1 MIARTCKGARWAMLA
16 LAMVFCV
23 RGPGSAAAQEVTV
36 NVGPEMDPT
45 AFQPVLSPYGEWV
58 EVDGYGRVWRPYSAA
73 VGADFTPYG
82 TNGHWVYT
90 DEGWVWVS
98 DYAWGWAPFHYGNW
112 VYADEGWAWIPG
124 SVWAPAW
131 VQWRYGGGYVGWAPL
146 GPAGVVA
153 VGRVYPAR
161 YSYVD
166 VHNFTAVNIHEHLI
180 TGVRAEAVA
189 SHTTV
194 ITSAR
199 VVNGRPIAVASAGP
213 RPAEIAR
220 VTGHSVTPVAVHS
233 LAVAPPAS
241 VKGVHYAAGADSQHP
256 FAVRKEAPAQ
266 ASKPQAP
273 EQQRPPARSVSGVAS
288 SASPHVQSSEHAAAV
303 KREPNPAPERA
314 APQPLRTEPPR
325 QTEAPAEVRPGELQ
339 RPSEPAKPQT
349 PRPAPPPRRSA
360 PHPNAEHE
368 GGHR

>member
-1 MIARTCKGARWAMLA
+1 MIARICRGALWAMLA
-16 LAMVFCV
+16 LSMVFPMG
-23 RGPGSAAAQEVTV
+23 GPGSAVAQEVTV
-36 NVGPEMDPT
+36 SVGPEMDPT

-58 EVDGYGRVWRPYSAA
+58 EMDGYGRVWRPNSAV

-98 DYAWGWAPFHYGNW
+98 DYAWGWAPFHYGSW
-112 VYADEGWAWIPG
+112 VYADEGWVWIPG
-124 SVWAPAW
+124 GVWAPAW

-153 VGRVYPAR
+153 VGRAYPAR

-189 SHTTV
+189 SRTTV
-194 ITSAR
+194 ITSAH
-199 VVNGRPIAVASAGP
+199 VVDGRPVAIASAGP
-213 RPAEIAR
+213 KPAEIAR
-220 VTGHSVTPVAVHS
+220 VTGHAVTPVPLHS
-233 LAVAPPAS
+233 VGVAPPAS
-241 VKGVHYAAGADSQHP
+241 VRGVHYAAGADSQHP
-256 FAVRKEAPAQ
+256 FAVRKEAPAR

-273 EQQRPPARSVSGVAS
+273 PEQQGPSARSVAAAG
-288 SASPHVQSSEHAAAV
+288 SASHVQPAEHAPAV
-303 KREPNPAPERA
+303 NREPNPAPERA
-314 APQPLRTEPPR
+314 APQLPHTEPLH

-339 RPSEPAKPQT
+339 RPNEPAKPQT
-349 PRPAPPPRRSA
+349 SRPAPPPRRSA
-360 PHPNAEHE
+360 PHPSAEHE
-368 GGHR
+368 GGHH